1 MILRLTIVVACLSMT
16 LMAASAQDV
25 RQDFDYTLLESV
37 AVQDEGFEKTL
48 LTFAS
53 ERARIITGKARFEGQ
68 HPIGLVLGMAFE
80 PQAWSGQRLLKVDHP
95 QLVELFEL
103 KRKNAKR
110 IMIDEMSEPRYG
122 ARLEQFYN
130 SSQAVG
136 KATRSLNF
144 QAQTFLELEAELAI
158 IPLPLEQ
165 GDWLSPAASRD
176 ALSSEQQQIATAY
189 DLLRAAYLSGDAAE
203 FAKAAE
209 ELVAANA
216 AELERQGVDVFRLKV
231 DGWSTYL
238 RPYKISYLIYL
249 LATLMLLAVL
259 VFKRPVLFWPGLALL
274 AVGLAMHSVGLIMR
288 TILVGRA
295 PLSNLYESLVFAVAG
310 VIVVTLIMALSY
322 RKRAFSLAVLGS
334 FSGALLGFLFLVLA
348 EKMPVH
354 RSQIAPIMPALQS
367 PWLTYHVITIMLSY
381 SAFALSFLISLF
393 FLAFFLIGRQRPDAP
408 APVDLNKLDFFNYR
422 IIAIGFPLLTIGI
435 ITGAVWAATA
445 WGRPWGFDPKETWSA
460 ITWIIYGV
468 YLHARFLTHGPKRRL
483 WSAILSIIGFGAVL
497 FTYLGVNFLLAGLH
511 SYAGG

>member
-1 MILRLTIVVACLSMT
+1 MIPRLTMMMACLSLT
-16 LMAASAQDV
+16 IMAASAQDE
-25 RQDFDYTLLESV
+25 RQDFDYSSLEGI
-37 AVQDEGFEKTL
+37 AVQDKGFEKTL

-68 HPIGLVLGMAFE
+68 HPIGLVLGMAWQ

-103 KRKNAKR
+103 KAKGVKR
-110 IMIDEMSEPRYG
+110 VTINEFWDTRYLG
-122 ARLEQFYN
+122 RLQQFSD
-130 SSQAVG
+130 SSQAVS
-136 KATRSLNF
+136 KAARALHR
-144 QAQTFLELEAELAI
+144 QVLTFRDLESELAL
-158 IPLPLEQ
+158 IPNEQ
-165 GDWLSPAASRD
+165 DEWLSPIAARG
-176 ALSSEQQQIATAY
+176 ALSDEQQQLAAAY
-189 DLLRAAYLSGDAAE
+189 DQLRAAYLSGVAADFAAAAEEFAALDAAE
-203 FAKAAE
+203 
-209 ELVAANA
+209 LSR
-216 AELERQGVDVFRLKV
+216 LEVDVSRLKV
-231 DGWSTYL
+231 DAWNTRV
-238 RPYKISYLIYL
+238 RPFKISYLIYL
-249 LATLMLLAVL
+249 LATLVLLAEL
-259 VFKRPVLFWPGLALL
+259 VFKRSNLFWPGLGLL
-274 AVGLAMHSVGLIMR
+274 TLGLAMHSAGLIMR

-310 VIVVTLIMALSY
+310 VIVVALIMALAY

-334 FSGALLGFLFLVLA
+334 FSGALLGFVFLVLA

-393 FLAFFLIGRQRPDAP
+393 FLGFFLIGRRRPDAP
-408 APVDLNKLDFFNYR
+408 ALVDLNKLDFFNYR

-460 ITWIIYGV
+460 ITWIIYGI
-468 YLHARFLTHGPKRRL
+468 YLHARFLTRGANRRL
-483 WSAILSIIGFGAVL
+483 WSAILSIIGFGAVI

-511 SYAGG
+511 SYAGN